1 MDEDAGGEHLRD
13 AASEANRSLEEG
25 RSDQAKLLLS
35 HDTPRLATGWRD
47 GSWQLEAQA
56 HHGARPRSGGFWR
69 RSHDAP
75 RPCCALPLAC

>member
-1 MDEDAGGEHLRD
+1 MDEDAGGEHPRD

-56 HHGARPRSGGFWR
+56 RQSLKPAAGRPRG
-69 RSHDAP
+69 AP
-75 RPCCALPLAC
+75 DGPD